1 MRRLLVFLLEVIFSQ
16 LLLAQQCQLEADISS
31 FENRLN
37 IHKNHSD
44 SYLMDL
50 NRLSILYIKQGNIDK
65 ADSINKLVIK
75 SLLPDFSVS
84 NPVVCGALDIR
95 GLIYFALN
103 DIEEAQ
109 RLWTLS
115 LALKQH
121 FFPRKKG
128 WLAESYSYIARCY
141 NYLIDIDSA
150 IIYSEKAVALLNQC
164 SKAERLTINAP
175 EILRT
180 FIYAYKISNMRG
192 NEKVVCLQVAEKLDS
207 ISKIPHPWLNY
218 YLPDY
223 VHDKANVFTDLALH
237 YRNIPTNKFRDPA
250 FSEYCYHKAQR
261 FYNEELSLR
270 QTFNDNPNS
279 LSVLYFTKAL
289 VQQYTFGNSV
299 ENMLKCLEYS
309 NASIQQLDERM
320 TSGKIEQMFFRTGKL
335 NVMMFKSE
343 FLINLYC
350 LENNRKY
357 LYELNNNA
365 SEAYDVFITL
375 INSFKSDNI
384 GSVFEIYNL
393 FQFDAL
399 IYSELELYKLTGD
412 KKFLNAAFSH
422 SQQSRFL
429 DLLSDQKNRSL
440 INFNKEYFN
449 DVIRKNI
456 FFTRFTSNVFLDYY
470 SSDFVPC
477 AVFVVSKGELHVCYL
492 DKPDFSTLSVLHDPA
507 YINQKSDTVSRVLN
521 SFYNC
526 LIKPVEGYIQ
536 GKKTIHISSKS
547 EFSAVPF
554 DALVA
559 DLSNPNHFL
568 GDDYCIQNRFS
579 LLINPLYKSTNQ
591 NDPVSLFTLNPQYI
605 THPDLLFHNKL
616 CDELNEKY
624 KAVSVRQLNNL
635 PCNNPF
641 ILQISAHGYFD
652 STLMKP
658 ALLLNDSEIVT
669 HNGIENMSSSPLLAC
684 LIMCESGRGVIKL
697 YEGSD
702 NLGRSFAANGT
713 PAVITS
719 LWKAD
724 DKASALIM
732 SSFYRFLS
740 EGLPVHEALA
750 AAKREFRANNPD
762 MIHPFYWAALQ
773 STGDNLTIPLKSVQQ
788 KNNRL
793 IYFIIAGAVLIS
805 GVVLFLFIQRRNKAK
820 N

>member
-1 MRRLLVFLLEVIFSQ
+1 MRRLIGFLLIVLFTQ
-16 LLLAQQCQLEADISS
+16 LLFGQHSQLEADISS
-31 FENRLN
+31 LEKILRVQRNYSE
-37 IHKNHSD
+37 SD
-44 SYLMDL
+44 LMNL
-50 NRLSILYIKQGNIDK
+50 NRLSFLYIKQGNIDK
-65 ADSINKLVIK
+65 ADSLNKLVAK
-75 SLLPDFSVS
+75 SLLSGFLVAS
-84 NPVVCGALDIR
+84 PVASGALDIR
-95 GLIYFALN
+95 GQIYFALN

-115 LALKQH
+115 LAMKQR
-121 FFPRKKG
+121 FFPQKKG
-128 WLAESYSYIARCY
+128 WIAESYSNIARCY
-141 NYLIDIDSA
+141 NYMVAIDSA
-150 IIYSEKAVALLNQC
+150 LFYSEKAVDLLNQC
-164 SKAERLTINAP
+164 SKAERLSINAP

-180 FIYAYKISNMRG
+180 YTYAYKIFHIRG
-192 NEKVVCLQVAEKLDS
+192 NEKATCLQVAAKLDS

-223 VHDKANVFTDLALH
+223 VHDKANVYTDLALH
-237 YRNIPTNKFRDPA
+237 YSNTLTNKHRDPA

-261 FYNEELSLR
+261 LYDEELSLR
-270 QTFNDNPNS
+270 QTGNDNPNS

-289 VQQYTFGNSV
+289 VQHYTFWDSE
-299 ENMLKCLEYS
+299 ENLLKCLEYA
-309 NASIQQLDERM
+309 NTSIQILNENKVA
-320 TSGKIEQMFFRTGKL
+320 GKIDQLFFRTGKL

-343 FLINLYC
+343 FLINLYR

-357 LYELNNNA
+357 LDELHKNA
-365 SEAYDVFITL
+365 SEAYAVFNTL
-375 INSFKSDNI
+375 INSLKSDNI

-399 IYSELELYKLTGD
+399 IFSELELYKLTRD
-412 KKFLNAAFSH
+412 KKYLNSAFSH

-429 DLLSDQKNRSL
+429 DLLSEQKNKTSL
-440 INFNKEYFN
+440 NFNKEYL
-449 DVIRKNI
+449 DDLMQKNI
-456 FFTRFTSNVFLDYY
+456 FFTRFTSHAFLDYY

-477 AVFVVSKGELHVCYL
+477 VVFVVSNGELHLYSGN
-492 DKPDFSTLSVLHDPA
+492 KPDFSKLAVLSDPG
-507 YINQKSDTVSRVLN
+507 YLNSKSDTVYQVLN
-521 SFYNC
+521 TLYND
-526 LIKPVEGYIQ
+526 LIKPVEGYIK
-536 GKKTIHISSKS
+536 GKRNIHISSKS
-547 EFSAVPF
+547 EFSTIPF
-554 DALVA
+554 DALMA
-559 DLSNPNHFL
+559 DLRNHNHFL

-579 LLINPLYKSTNQ
+579 LLINPLCKSTNQ

-750 AAKREFRANNPD
+750 AAKREFRKNNPD

-773 STGDNLTIPLKSVQQ
+773 STGDNLTIPLKSVR
-788 KNNRL
+788 KNNNRL
-793 IYFIIAGAVLIS
+793 IYFIIAGTALIS
-805 GVVLFLFIQRRNKAK
+805 GALFFLFVRRRK
-820 N
+820 NR